1 MEIEQLEIHD
11 FLRQTHP
18 LNKLDEATLKQL
30 ATAIEITYHPREDV
44 VLQPGQNNHWLYLI
58 RSGAVIRTDHQD
70 GLVAQFG
77 SGDFFGHRAIERGGV
92 IKNKVSCLEDSLFYM
107 IPDTLYHSL
116 MQQAPAFKDYF
127 SQQKNQRLKSALQE
141 INANRDNILI
151 KSRVADFLH
160 PALTITADWSIQ
172 DTARQ
177 MQQQDK
183 TAALVLDS
191 AKAQIL
197 GIVTDRAFCTKV
209 VADGVPADGPIS
221 QIMTTNPVCI
231 NPQSNGLEAML
242 LMTRLNIRHLP
253 VVQDQELLGM
263 ITATDLIHHQS
274 HNPIYLV
281 NEIHKA
287 TDLQQ
292 VVLLSQQIPTALVKL
307 VGAGLHAKDIAYSI
321 SSIGRAIIQKVIK
334 QTLKELGPA
343 PIRFAYL
350 VAGSLARNDQ
360 TAHSD
365 QDNGLLLANDYDPEQ
380 HGAYFL
386 QLANTVSDWLNRCGY
401 VYCPGDVMASNEQW
415 RQPLSVWQKYF
426 ERWIITPEPKALMYA
441 SIFFDLRCIHGDES
455 LLDELHES
463 VKQMIKQH
471 RRFLAFMAANAQQ
484 NKPPLGLFRRFVL
497 EKHGAEHK
505 TLDMKKRG
513 IMPLT
518 DVARVFAL
526 DAGTEVIN
534 TRDRLQA
541 ACQAGVITS
550 EAAEDLI
557 DSHDFLCTVR
567 LQHQV
572 KNIQAGLTAN
582 NHVNPDD
589 LSSLERRHLK
599 DAFELISTYQD
610 VVTQKYN
617 QGQL

>member
-11 FLRQTHP
+11 FLQQTHP
-18 LNKLDEATLKQL
+18 LNKLDGATLKQL

-44 VLQPGQNNHWLYLI
+44 VLEPGHNNHWLYMI

-77 SGDFFGHRAIERGGV
+77 SGDFFGHRAIERGGL
-92 IKNKVSCLEDSLFYM
+92 IKNKVSCLEDSLFYL
-107 IPDTLYHSL
+107 IPDTLYHTL
-116 MQQAPAFKDYF
+116 MQEVPAFNDYF
-127 SQQKNQRLKSALQE
+127 SQQKNQRLKSALHELQ
-141 INANRDNILI
+141 ANHDNILI

-160 PALTITADWSIQ
+160 PALTIDASLSIQ
-172 DTARQ
+172 DTAQ
-177 MQQQDK
+177 LMQQQDK
-183 TAALVLDS
+183 TSALVLD
-191 AKAQIL
+191 AAEKTIL

-209 VADGVPADGPIS
+209 VADGIPAQQSID
-221 QIMTTNPVCI
+221 QVMTHNPVCI
-231 NPQSNGLEAML
+231 DPHSNGLEAML

-253 VVQDQELLGM
+253 VVQDGSLVGM
-263 ITATDLIHHQS
+263 VTATDLIHHQS

-287 TDLQQ
+287 TDLAQ
-292 VVLLSQQIPTALVKL
+292 VVSLSQQIPTALVKL
-307 VGAGLHAKDIAYSI
+307 VAAGLHAKDIAHSI

-334 QTLKELGPA
+334 QTIQELGPA

-365 QDNGLLLANDYDPEQ
+365 QDNGLLLADNYEPAQ
-380 HGAYFL
+380 HGCYFQ
-386 QLANTVSDWLNRCGY
+386 QLASTVSDWLNRCGY

-415 RQPLSVWQKYF
+415 RQPLAVWQSYF
-426 ERWIITPEPKALMYA
+426 ERWILTPEPKALMYA
-441 SIFFDLRCIHGDES
+441 SIFFDLRCVYGDAS

-463 VKQMIKQH
+463 VKQLIQQQ

-497 EKHGAEHK
+497 EQHGAEHK

-513 IMPLT
+513 ILPLT

-526 DAGTEVIN
+526 DAGTALIN
-534 TRDRLQA
+534 TRDRIQA
-541 ACQAGVITS
+541 ACQAGVISS
-550 EAAEDLI
+550 EAADDLI

-572 KNIQAGLTAN
+572 KNIQAGQAAN
-582 NHVNPDD
+582 NHVNPDE

-610 VVTQKYN
+610 VVSQKYN